1 VDWVEASGKSLVEAK
16 EAVLDLLGV
25 AEDDAEFV
33 VLSEPKAGLFGRM
46 RGEARVQ
53 ARVRPV
59 APPPKR
65 GRRQRPERRRDGSD
79 RPSGG
84 GRGGKQHAD
93 RNGNGDSNGRKVESA
108 QQSARSNGESGSDEH
123 GSSGSGG
130 SRNRRRQR
138 PEAGGRQDAPGG
150 GRSQTAGNAG
160 NTDGADGHGDSKKEQ
175 RLGRGAPS
183 NGAGRVPAE
192 SEDAMEET
200 LTLEQQGETGQE
212 FISGLIREFGLS
224 ADVGFRQ
231 VDDETVEVTATGND
245 LGILVGPRGA
255 TLTALQDLTRTYVQR
270 QSVSRTD
277 RILVDVGGYREKRSA
292 ALRRFTQGIVDD
304 VKETGEE
311 RALEPMSA
319 PDRKVVH
326 DAVNEIE
333 GVETRSEGEEPR
345 RYIVIAPS

>member
-1 VDWVEASGKSLVEAK
+1 MDWVEASGKSLVEAK

-65 GRRQRPERRRDGSD
+65 GRRQRPERRRDGGDRSSNGNRGGRQNTGRNGSNESD
-79 RPSGG
+79 SRRADSESGSRGPSGG
-84 GRGGKQHAD
+84 
-93 RNGNGDSNGRKVESA
+93 
-108 QQSARSNGESGSDEH
+108 
-123 GSSGSGG
+123 SST

-138 PEAGGRQDAPGG
+138 GEPAARPDTAGDDRALTAVSSGGRDRAE
-150 GRSQTAGNAG
+150 
-160 NTDGADGHGDSKKEQ
+160 GHRESNREQ

-200 LTLEQQGETGQE
+200 LTLEQQGETAQE
-212 FISGLIREFGLS
+212 FISGVIREFGLS

-231 VDDETVEVTATGND
+231 IDDETVEVAATGSD

-292 ALRRFTQGIVDD
+292 ALRRFTQGIVDE
-304 VKETGEE
+304 VKESGEE

-326 DAVNEIE
+326 DAVNELD

>member
-33 VLSEPKAGLFGRM
+33 VLSEPKPGLFGRM

-79 RPSGG
+79 RSANGNRG
-84 GRGGKQHAD
+84 GRQNSG
-93 RNGNGDSNGRKVESA
+93 RNGSNESDGRNAESTQLTPRGNG
-108 QQSARSNGESGSDEH
+108 
-123 GSSGSGG
+123 GSSGG
-130 SRNRRRQR
+130 SNMSRSRRRQR
-138 PEAGGRQDAPGG
+138 DEPATRSDASGDERSLTAVSSGGRDKAE
-150 GRSQTAGNAG
+150 GRRESNG
-160 NTDGADGHGDSKKEQ
+160 EQ

-200 LTLEQQGETGQE
+200 LTLEQQGETAQE
-212 FISGLIREFGLS
+212 FISGVIREFGLS
-224 ADVGFRQ
+224 AEVGFRQ
-231 VDDETVEVTATGND
+231 IDDETVEVAATGND

-292 ALRRFTQGIVDD
+292 ALRRFTQGIVDE
-304 VKETGEE
+304 VKESGEE

-326 DAVNEIE
+326 DAVNELD